1 MRMLVIFMCMAACS
15 KCSGQSSFDFR
26 NRFPELGFFAPI
38 LDSNEVPLEG
48 TNYLAELYGGATAA
62 SLTPALQGLVGNS
75 RLILPFNRLGYIAAA
90 LAEPSSEVIVRS
102 VPPYS
107 YAWLQVRAWDARL
120 GGTYE
125 EVMGLG
131 IGGYG
136 ESPIFYQQG
145 NNPLRIPP
153 ELPAPLI
160 GLQSFS
166 LRPVVPEPG
175 TWVLLALGGLGILTA
190 ARRRK

>member
-1 MRMLVIFMCMAACS
+1 MENLHL
-15 KCSGQSSFDFR
+15 GPSSCGR
-26 NRFPELGFFAPI
+26 
-38 LDSNEVPLEG
+38 
-48 TNYLAELYGGATAA
+48 YQLYG
-62 SLTPALQGLVGNS
+62 
-75 RLILPFNRLGYIAAA
+75 
-90 LAEPSSEVIVRS
+90 
-102 VPPYS
+102 

-136 ESPIFYQQG
+136 ESPLFYARG
-145 NNPLRIPP
+145 NSPFADPPIP
-153 ELPAPLI
+153 PAPLI

-175 TWVLLALGGLGILTA
+175 TWMLLTLGGLGLVTA
-190 ARRRK
+190 TRRKK